1 MLNQFLWIIYPYLC
15 VAIFIVGHIA
25 RYKYDQFS
33 WTAKSSEFLEKK
45 QLKWGSLLFHLG
57 IIPVF
62 FGHVV
67 GLAIPAEWIDGLG
80 ISESTYHFGA
90 VYIGSIFGIM
100 TLIGMLL
107 LTARRLTISNVRK
120 LSSASDIFVNFLLI
134 LIIFMGCFS
143 TLVTNA
149 VITDFDYRQ
158 TISIW
163 FRHLFT
169 FSPNAAL
176 MTGVPL
182 SFKIHI
188 LLGFTI

>member
-1 MLNQFLWIIYPYLC
+1 MGQSVISLRNY
-15 VAIFIVGHIA
+15 
-25 RYKYDQFS
+25 
-33 WTAKSSEFLEKK
+33 SS
-45 QLKWGSLLFHLG
+45 
-57 IIPVF
+57 I

-188 LLGFTI
+188 LLGFTILACWPFTRLVHVWSIPLAYTNRRYIVYRKHKAPRAH

>member
-1 MLNQFLWIIYPYLC
+1 M
-15 VAIFIVGHIA
+15 
-25 RYKYDQFS
+25 D
-33 WTAKSSEFLEKK
+33 
-45 QLKWGSLLFHLG
+45 
-57 IIPVF
+57 
-62 FGHVV
+62 
-67 GLAIPAEWIDGLG
+67 DGLG

-149 VITDFDYRQ
+149 MVTDFDYRQ

-188 LLGFTI
+188 LLGFTILACWPFTRLVHVWSIPLAYTNRRYIVYRKHKSTSCTLNIKGVRYMIPEPLFEPVHFQQELDTLRKSKL